1 MRCQQPEE
9 AQVFNPRTFEN
20 SRPDGFPVLEIV
32 ADGTSRPRDPE
43 PPVHEALLPER
54 PRLFVP
60 LRRTD
65 LRGDVVGPV
74 ALLRLSQ
81 QYQFTSAQSP
91 KPIEAV
97 YRFPL
102 PGDAAVTGVRVRFGE
117 VEIRATLAERQAAE
131 QEYQAARD
139 EGRQAALL
147 TREAPDVFTLQVAG
161 LKPDE
166 AVTIETSYAQL
177 ARAEADG
184 WSLRV
189 PLTTVPRYVR
199 GDERGATPAQGQPLA
214 VLRDPGH
221 RFALDIEVEGADDV
235 ASPTHPLDLSESGD
249 GRQRVRLQAGDVI
262 PDRDFVLTWRA
273 RRQSD
278 RPLLTVLQ
286 HDEPDHPSRCFLAL
300 VAPPSG
306 PAATETL
313 AREVILLID
322 HSGSMSGPKWQA
334 ADWAV
339 QNLLAGLSPADTFN
353 LGLFHDSTRWFSKQ
367 PVRGDERTLTQAR
380 DFLLAHQDSGGTEL
394 GVALEQSLGQKR
406 DADARARHVLIVTD
420 AQVSDAG
427 RILALVEREATR
439 ADRRRVDVLC
449 IDAAPNSGLANE
461 LAERGGGLA
470 RFLTS
475 DPAENDIAS
484 ALDEVLADWAAPVER
499 NLTLWIDGAGV
510 QAAGRRVTRGGP
522 GAGSGPGSVVLPAR
536 SGGPATS
543 PDSEGAAIDLGDLS
557 AGRAVWVAGRV
568 RRAASA
574 DQGAGGKSGAGVDG
588 QAWFR
593 LLSDGREIA
602 AVPADPEAGRTSH
615 PAIAA
620 LFGARR
626 VLDLELAQSSGLDP
640 DVRLRQLG
648 YDPSDLTDG
657 AASDA
662 DAPIYAENA
671 RAQATDALHDLLVKE
686 SLRYGIACSATA
698 FVATR
703 REAGQ
708 RVAGTVPVA
717 SALAEGWSGGFVSA
731 GSGMMMA
738 RMAMPSMAPGMMPPM
753 AAPMPFAGSPPPA
766 PGSAAGG
773 GVSLGD
779 LASAPLDAARGLA
792 RRLRR
797 GLPGGGGSG
806 AGPRGFAQS
815 DGGGVTPTGAGY
827 GGGSVREE
835 AGRPGTSGLAVLF
848 SGTPTAAN
856 GEAVLF
862 DSGVDGARLPSGGTL
877 SRLAVRFLDGAPPS
891 TVDAGLT
898 LALYVD
904 DLTAP
909 RARVRL
915 ADLLRQGGERP
926 LNVRRQPGQVVRLVL
941 LDPSGAWASGGP
953 ALEVSLG

>member
-1 MRCQQPEE
+1 
-9 AQVFNPRTFEN
+9 V
-20 SRPDGFPVLEIV
+20 IV
-32 ADGTSRPRDPE
+32 
-43 PPVHEALLPER
+43 PPVPEPER

-60 LRRTD
+60 LRRTE

-74 ALLRLSQ
+74 ALLHLSQ
-81 QYQFTSAQSP
+81 QYQFSSAQFP
-91 KPIEAV
+91 RPIEAV

-102 PGDAAVTGVRVRFGE
+102 PGDAAVTGVRVQFGE
-117 VEIRATLAERQAAE
+117 VEIQATLAERQAAE

-166 AVTIETSYAQL
+166 PATIETSYAQL
-177 ARAEADG
+177 ARPEADG

-199 GDERGATPAQGQPLA
+199 GDERGSPRAQGQPLA

-221 RFALDIEVEGADDV
+221 RFALDLDVEGADGI
-235 ASPTHPLDLSESGD
+235 ASPTHAIDLSNGGPGDPSGGGD
-249 GRQRVRLQAGDVI
+249 GRQRIRLQAGEVL

-273 RRQSD
+273 RRQSN
-278 RPLLTVLQ
+278 RPTLTVLHHDEQRHDEQ
-286 HDEPDHPSRCFLAL
+286 HDEAEHPSRCFLAL
-300 VAPPSG
+300 VAPP
-306 PAATETL
+306 AAPSAGEIL

-339 QNLLAGLSPADTFN
+339 QNLLAGLTPADTFN

-367 PVRGDERTLTQAR
+367 PVRGDERTVRQAR
-380 DFLLAHQDSGGTEL
+380 DFLLQHQDSGGTEL
-394 GVALEQSLGQKR
+394 GVALEQALGQKR
-406 DADARARHVLIVTD
+406 DTDARSRHVVIVTD
-420 AQVSDAG
+420 AQVSDSG

-484 ALDEVLADWAAPVER
+484 ALDEVLADWAAPVLR
-499 NLTLWIDGAGV
+499 NLTLQVDGDGV
-510 QAAGRRVTRGGP
+510 QAAGRRVS
-522 GAGSGPGSVVLPAR
+522 AANGSGDANGSG
-536 SGGPATS
+536 SG
-543 PDSEGAAIDLGDLS
+543 GAAIDLGDLS

-568 RRAASA
+568 RR
-574 DQGAGGKSGAGVDG
+574 GAVGRFGATPS
-588 QAWFR
+588 FR
-593 LLSDGREIA
+593 LLADGREIGT
-602 AVPADPEAGRTSH
+602 VPADAEAGRASH
-615 PAIAA
+615 PSIAA

-626 VLDLELAQSSGLDP
+626 VLDLELAQSSGVEPAD
-640 DVRLRQLG
+640 RLRQLG
-648 YDPSDLTDG
+648 YDPSEVLG
-657 AASDA
+657 QRPGGA

-671 RAQATDALHDLLVKE
+671 RAQATEAVHDLLVKE

-708 RVAGTVPVA
+708 KIAGTVAVA
-717 SALAEGWSGGFVSA
+717 SSLAHGWSNDFLTGGTVT
-731 GSGMMMA
+731 MA
-738 RMAMPSMAPGMMPPM
+738 RMAMSAPSAAPTS
-753 AAPMPFAGSPPPA
+753 ATYAPMPFAGPPLAAPPPA
-766 PGSAAGG
+766 PGSAGRGG
-773 GVSLGD
+773 GF
-779 LASAPLDAARGLA
+779 AQ
-792 RRLRR
+792 RLRR
-797 GLPGGGGSG
+797 GLFGGGESAASSG
-806 AGPRGFAQS
+806 ARVARTVLF
-815 DGGGVTPTGAGY
+815 TGAPQP
-827 GGGSVREE
+827 V
-835 AGRPGTSGLAVLF
+835 
-848 SGTPTAAN
+848 N
-856 GEAVLF
+856 GEAILF
-862 DSGVDGARLPSGGTL
+862 DSDADGGRLSDGGTL
-877 SRLAVRFLDGAPPS
+877 SRLVVRFLGGAPPS
-891 TVDAGLT
+891 SLDAGLT

-915 ADLLRQGGERP
+915 VDLLRQGGERP
-926 LNVRRQPGQVVRLVL
+926 LNIRRQPGQAVRLVL
-941 LDPSGAWASGGP
+941 LDPAGAWASGGP
-953 ALEVSLG
+953 EIEVSLG